1 MDNDPFNTKC
11 TSIIIKVRDST
22 QQQKFEFNELNS
34 IKKKVIEAP
43 ACQNMQTIS

>member
-11 TSIIIKVRDST
+11 TSIIIKVRDSI

-34 IKKKVIEAP
+34 IKKVIEAP